1 MVIHDTGKANKMGST
16 SLMSLS
22 KSTLLPNMALHIP
35 NASASLAC
43 MKSIQKIVEKVPS
56 HILHITP
63 FDVAFFQYKAQKYTG
78 RKTMAHNPM
87 KMDVARAMIL
97 SGNM

>member
-1 MVIHDTGKANKMGST
+1 MHDTGKSKQNGIYQFDVIIEKHTT
-16 SLMSLS
+16 SEYG
-22 KSTLLPNMALHIP
+22 LHIP

-63 FDVAFFQYKAQKYTG
+63 FDVAFFQYKAQKYAG